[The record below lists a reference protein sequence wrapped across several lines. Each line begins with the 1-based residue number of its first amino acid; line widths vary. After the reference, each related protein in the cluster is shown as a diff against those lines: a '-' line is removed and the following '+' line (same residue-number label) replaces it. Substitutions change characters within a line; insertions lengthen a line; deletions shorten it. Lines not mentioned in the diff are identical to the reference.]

1 MNDPKPL
8 RELALETV
16 ATAYAGRTR
25 YTQLEYEALLANL
38 SIGIAF
44 TRDRCFFLCN
54 PKFAEM
60 FGYGPDELIGMPGET
75 MYPNRESY
83 LALGQIATPIL
94 SAGRQLDIEWEVR
107 RRDGSTFLCRLIAKA
122 IDPANTQQGT
132 VWIVEDIT
140 DRRRHADEVA
150 RLLREQEAILG
161 TASIGIVF
169 VKDRRLVRCNRR
181 YEEMYGYGPGEMDG
195 QPASIIYPGPSEFEE
210 AKSVYEALARGQTS
224 RRISL
229 RRRKDGSTFWNRAD
243 GRAVDPQ
250 NPHKGSV
257 WTVEDI
263 TEQRRAEDELQR
275 VLAEQ
280 QALLDNVV
288 VGIAFSRE
296 RKIVRCNRRFEEMFG
311 FAAGEAIGA
320 SWRQVYFTDDEFEMR
335 AQTYPELDQGRT
347 HTREQWLRR
356 QDGSGFWCRVS
367 GRAVAAGEPARGY
380 VWLVE
385 DVSERRRADESLERL
400 VREQDA
406 VLQNAVTG
414 IIFVKDRRIVR
425 CNRRFEEIFGYG
437 VGELL
442 NQPTRFMFATSEE
455 YEAGGETLYEPVWRG
470 ETVYLE
476 RRHVRK
482 DGTRIWCSLSGRA
495 VQAGDP
501 AQGSVWLFDDIT
513 QEHESEER
521 VQRALAEQEL
531 ILDNA
536 SVGIAFVRNRAVQR
550 CNRFLEDM
558 VGAGPGDLIG
568 QSTAALFASREE
580 WEEAG
585 RVAYGTTAPGGTHD
599 AECRFKR
606 RDGST
611 FLCRTRG
618 RRTDTG
624 EAEQEWIWSFEDVTA
639 EREAE
644 MRVQRALAEQDLI
657 LDNATVGIAF
667 VRSRTIQRCNRFL
680 EDMVGAKRAELVGQR
695 SAVLFADP
703 GEWQEAARRAFE
715 ETPPGGIHTAEAR
728 LRRADGS
735 TFICY
740 MRGRRIDAGDA
751 EQEWIWSYEDVT
763 AEREA
768 EIRVQRA
775 LTEQE
780 LILDNASVGIVFVR
794 NRAIQRC
801 NRFLEDMV
809 GAAPGDLI
817 GQSTAALFASREE
830 WEEAGRRAYG
840 TTAPGG
846 THDSECRFK
855 RRDGSTFLCR
865 TRGRRIDLGEAEQ
878 EWIWSIEDV
887 TAEREAD
894 RRVQQALGE
903 LERKV
908 AERTAEL
915 EEAKA
920 RAQHLADHDALTGLP
935 NRRLLE
941 DRLTQALAL
950 SSRNRKNSA
959 VMFVD
964 IDRFKTINDSL
975 GHAVGDALLKEV
987 AERLVKQLRE
997 GDTICRIGGDE
1008 FVIVLPEVKRS
1019 SDVAHVAQ
1027 KVIEQLSLPVTVEE
1041 RELVVTCSIGIAVYP
1056 DDGRSAESLIRNADA
1071 AMYHA
1076 KELGRANY
1084 QFFTEQMNLAASRRL
1099 QLENDLRRAV
1109 GKGELRV
1116 HYQPIIDTASGR
1128 IAAHEALVRW
1138 QHPRR
1143 GLVVPAEFIQLA
1155 EETGIILKIGE
1166 WVLAEACRWSTF
1178 IGARS
1183 HDGGEL
1189 QIAVNLSARQFN
1201 DPHLPRV
1208 VARALKET
1216 GLPPRLL
1223 ELEIT
1228 ESTAMQQTDA
1238 TLRTLKKLKQL
1249 GVSIAID
1256 DFGTGYSSLSYL
1268 RRFPVDKV
1276 KIDRSFV
1283 AEVPGDRD
1291 QGAIVSAIIA
1301 LAHALQ
1307 IRVVAEGVET
1317 EAQREFLKSCGCD
1330 FIQGFLVGRPA
1341 DADSAAKEYV

>member
-8 RELALETV
+8 LSLELESPPG
-16 ATAYAGRTR
+16 YAGRTR

-38 SIGIAF
+38 SLGIAF
-44 TRDRCFFLCN
+44 TRDRRFFLCN

-60 FGYGPDELIGMPGET
+60 FGYGPDELIGMPGEAV
-75 MYPNRESY
+75 YPSRESY
-83 LALGQIATPIL
+83 VALGQIATPVL
-94 SAGRQLDIEWEVR
+94 GSGRQLDLEWEVKR
-107 RRDGSTFLCRLIAKA
+107 KDGSTFLCRLIAKA
-122 IDPANTQQGT
+122 IDPANTQSGT

-140 DRRRHADEVA
+140 ERRRHADEIA

-195 QPASIIYPGPSEFEE
+195 QPASILYPSTEEFAE
-210 AKSVYEALARGQTS
+210 AQSVYEALARGQTS
-224 RRISL
+224 RRAGL
-229 RRRKDGSTFWNRAD
+229 RRRKDGSTFWNRAE

-288 VGIAFSRE
+288 VGIAISRE
-296 RKIVRCNRRFEEMFG
+296 RRLVRCNRRFEEMFG
-311 FAAGEAIGA
+311 FGSGEAIGV
-320 SWRQVYFTDDEFEMR
+320 SWREMFFTDDEFARR
-335 AQTYPELDQGRT
+335 AEVYTELDQGRT
-347 HTREQWLRR
+347 HAREQWMRR
-356 QDGSGFWCRVS
+356 QDGAGFWCRIT
-367 GRAVAAGEPARGY
+367 GRAVSAGDPAKGY
-380 VWLVE
+380 VFLIE
-385 DVSERRRADESLERL
+385 DITERRRADEALERL

-414 IIFVKDRRIVR
+414 IIFVKERRIAR

-437 VGELL
+437 AGELI
-442 NQPTRFMFATSEE
+442 NHSTRFMFASDEE
-455 YEAGGETLYEPVWRG
+455 YEAGGESLYEPVWRG
-470 ETVYLE
+470 ETVYVE

-536 SVGIAFVRNRAVQR
+536 SVGIAFVRNRCIQR
-550 CNRFLEDM
+550 CKRFLEDM

-568 QSTAALFASREE
+568 QSTAVLFASRAE

-585 RVAYGTTAPGGTHD
+585 RRVYARTPPGGTYED
-599 AECRFKR
+599 EARFRR

-611 FLCRTRG
+611 FVCRARG

-624 EAEQEWIWSFEDVTA
+624 EPEQEWIWSYEDVTA

-644 MRVQRALAEQDLI
+644 GRVQRALAEQDLI

-667 VRSRTIQRCNRFL
+667 VRSRVIQRCNRFL
-680 EDMVGAKRAELVGQR
+680 EEMVGAPRGALVGSR
-695 SAVLFADP
+695 SAALFAREED
-703 GEWQEAARRAFE
+703 WQEAARRAFD

-728 LRRADGS
+728 LKRADGS
-735 TFICY
+735 SFICS
-740 MRGRRIDAGDA
+740 MRGRRIDPGDA
-751 EQEWIWSYEDVT
+751 DQEWIWSYEDVT

-768 EIRVQRA
+768 
-775 LTEQE
+775 
-780 LILDNASVGIVFVR
+780 
-794 NRAIQRC
+794 
-801 NRFLEDMV
+801 
-809 GAAPGDLI
+809 DL
-817 GQSTAALFASREE
+817 
-830 WEEAGRRAYG
+830 
-840 TTAPGG
+840 
-846 THDSECRFK
+846 
-855 RRDGSTFLCR
+855 
-865 TRGRRIDLGEAEQ
+865 
-878 EWIWSIEDV
+878 
-887 TAEREAD
+887 
-894 RRVQQALGE
+894 RVQQALAE
-903 LERKV
+903 LERAV

-915 EEAKA
+915 ERAQA

-950 SSRNRKNSA
+950 SYRNRKNTA

-964 IDRFKTINDSL
+964 LDRFKNINDSL
-975 GHAVGDALLKEV
+975 GHSVGDSVLREV
-987 AERLVKQLRE
+987 AGRLVHQLRV

-1008 FVIVLPEVKRS
+1008 FVVVLPEAKRS

-1027 KVIEQLSLPVTVEE
+1027 KVIEQLSQPVTVEE

-1056 DDGRSAESLIRNADA
+1056 DDGRDAESLIRNADA

-1084 QFFTEQMNLAASRRL
+1084 QFFTEQMNQAASRRL
-1099 QLENDLRRAV
+1099 ALENDLRRAL
-1109 GKGELRV
+1109 GKDELRV
-1116 HYQPIIDTASGR
+1116 HYQPIVDTRSGR
-1128 IAAHEALVRW
+1128 VASHEALARW
-1138 QHPRR
+1138 QHPKR
-1143 GLVVPAEFIQLA
+1143 GLVHPAEFIQLA
-1155 EETGIILKIGE
+1155 EETGIILKLGE
-1166 WVLAEACRWSTF
+1166 WVLRESCRWSTF
-1178 IGARS
+1178 IGAER
-1183 HDGGEL
+1183 GI

-1201 DPHLPRV
+1201 HPQLPKV

-1228 ESTAMQQTDA
+1228 ESTAMQQTDV
-1238 TLRTLKKLKQL
+1238 TLRTLKKLKSL

-1283 AEVPGDRD
+1283 AEVPADRD
-1291 QGAIVSAIIA
+1291 QGALVSAIVA

-1317 EAQREFLKSCGCD
+1317 EAQREFLKACGCD
-1330 FIQGFLVGRPA
+1330 FIQGYLVGRPA

>member
-1 MNDPKPL
+1 VNDPKPL
-8 RELALETV
+8 RSFVEPADARV
-16 ATAYAGRTR
+16 ADPGAYAGRTR

-44 TRDRCFFLCN
+44 TRERCFFLCN

-60 FGYGPDELIGMPGET
+60 FGYESNELIGMPGEAV
-75 MYPNRESY
+75 YPSRESY
-83 LALGQIATPIL
+83 LALGQIAAPVL
-94 SAGRQLDIEWEVR
+94 SAGRQLDLEWEVR
-107 RRDGSTFLCRLIAKA
+107 RKDGSTFLCRLVAKS
-122 IDPANTQQGT
+122 IDPANPQHGT

-140 DRRRHADEVA
+140 DRRRHADEIA
-150 RLLREQEAILG
+150 RLLREQDAILG
-161 TASIGIVF
+161 TASVGIVF
-169 VKDRRLVRCNRR
+169 VRDRRLVRCNRR

-195 QPASIIYPGPSEFEE
+195 QPAWIIYPGKVEFEE
-210 AKSVYEALARGQTS
+210 AQSVYEALGRGQTS
-224 RRISL
+224 RRIGL

-288 VGIAFSRE
+288 VGIAISRE
-296 RKIVRCNRRFEEMFG
+296 RRVMRCNRRFEEMFG
-311 FAAGEAIGA
+311 FGPGEAIGA
-320 SWRQVYFTDDEFEMR
+320 SWRQVYFTEDEFDLR
-335 AQTYPELDQGRT
+335 AQLYVELDQGRT
-347 HTREQWLRR
+347 HAREQWLRR
-356 QDGSGFWCRVS
+356 QDGSGFWCRIS
-367 GRAVAAGEPARGY
+367 GRAVAAGDPGRGY
-380 VWLVE
+380 VWLLE

-425 CNRRFEEIFGYG
+425 SNRRFEEIFGYG
-437 VGELL
+437 AGELI
-442 NQPTRFMFATSEE
+442 QRSTRFMFATREE

-470 ETVYLE
+470 ETVFIE

-482 DGTRIWCSLSGRA
+482 DGAQIWCSISGRA
-495 VQAGDP
+495 VQPGDP

-536 SVGIAFVRNRAVQR
+536 SVGIAFVRNRAIQR

-558 VGAGPGDLIG
+558 VGAGPGELIG
-568 QSTAALFASREE
+568 QSTATLFASREE
-580 WEEAG
+580 WEDAG
-585 RVAYGTTAPGGTHD
+585 RRTYTATPPGETFEGE
-599 AECRFKR
+599 ARFRR

-611 FLCRTRG
+611 FQCRARG

-624 EAEQEWIWSFEDVTA
+624 EAEQEWIWSYEDVTA

-667 VRSRTIQRCNRFL
+667 VRSRSIARCNRFF
-680 EDMVGAKRAELVGQR
+680 EEMMGAKRGALVGQR
-695 SAVLFADP
+695 TSALFAD
-703 GEWQEAARRAFE
+703 EKDWEEAARRAFE
-715 ETPPGGIHTAEAR
+715 DTPPGGIHRSEAR
-728 LRRADGS
+728 LKRADGS
-735 TFICY
+735 SFICA
-740 MRGRRIDAGDA
+740 MRGRRIDSGDA
-751 EQEWIWSYEDVT
+751 EQVWIWSYEDVT

-768 EIRVQRA
+768 
-775 LTEQE
+775 
-780 LILDNASVGIVFVR
+780 
-794 NRAIQRC
+794 
-801 NRFLEDMV
+801 
-809 GAAPGDLI
+809 DL
-817 GQSTAALFASREE
+817 
-830 WEEAGRRAYG
+830 
-840 TTAPGG
+840 
-846 THDSECRFK
+846 
-855 RRDGSTFLCR
+855 
-865 TRGRRIDLGEAEQ
+865 
-878 EWIWSIEDV
+878 
-887 TAEREAD
+887 
-894 RRVQQALGE
+894 RVQQALGE
-903 LERKV
+903 LERAV

-950 SSRNRKNSA
+950 GHRNRKNSA

-964 IDRFKTINDSL
+964 LDRFKMINDSL

-987 AERLVKQLRE
+987 AGRLVTQLRE

-1008 FVIVLPEVKRS
+1008 FVVVLPEVKRS

-1027 KVIEQLSLPVTVEE
+1027 KVIEQLSQPVTVEE

-1056 DDGRSAESLIRNADA
+1056 DDGRDAETLIRNADA

-1084 QFFTEQMNLAASRRL
+1084 QFFTEQMNQAASRRL
-1099 QLENDLRRAV
+1099 QLESDLRRAV

-1116 HYQPIIDTASGR
+1116 HYQPIVDVASGR

-1138 QHPRR
+1138 QHPER
-1143 GLVVPAEFIQLA
+1143 GLVLPAEFIQLA
-1155 EETGIILKIGE
+1155 EETGIILKLGE
-1166 WVLAEACRWSTF
+1166 WILGEACRWNTF
-1178 IGARS
+1178 IGARGP
-1183 HDGGEL
+1183 DGGEL

-1201 DPHLPRV
+1201 DPHLSRV

-1228 ESTAMQQTDA
+1228 ESTAMQQTDV

-1283 AEVPGDRD
+1283 AEVPANRD

-1307 IRVVAEGVET
+1307 IKVVAEGVET

-1330 FIQGFLVGRPA
+1330 LIQGYLVGKPA
-1341 DADSAAKEYV
+1341 DADSAARDYV